1 MKITVAPDSFKG
13 SLSASQAAKIIKKA
27 IKNSLLSAE
36 VTLKPMADG
45 GEGTLDT
52 LIEVLGGNKINIV
65 CKGPLGNNIHTYYGV
80 INEETAIIE
89 IAKICGLTL
98 IQNEDRNPEKTTSYG
113 VGEVICDVIDRGFTR
128 IIIGLGGSATNDG
141 GYGMLNALG
150 VKGFD
155 ENGRELSYFGSDL
168 YKLKRLD
175 WSRFDSRVENIII
188 SVANDVNNPLCG
200 QNGASYIYGKQ
211 KGGTKE
217 QIKKLDEAL
226 FNYSNEVAE
235 YTKRNLQNN
244 EGSGAAGGL
253 GFALSSIGA
262 KLTPGAKLIGNKI
275 NLQSSIASADLVI
288 TGEGKSDH
296 QTLNGKAPIYVSHL
310 AKKYTKPIILI
321 SGSVQN
327 DNQALTN
334 AFTSVFSITNK
345 PMTLDDAM
353 NQVEKLLYNQIIQVM
368 TLIKLNIK

>member
-13 SLSASQAAKIIKKA
+13 SLSATHAAKIIKKA
-27 IKNSLLSAE
+27 IKNSLSSAQ

-52 LIEVLGGNKINIV
+52 LIDVLGGKKINIV
-65 CKGPLGNNIHTYYGV
+65 CKGPLGNNINIYYGI

-98 IQNEDRNPEKTTSYG
+98 IRTGERNPEKTTSYG
-113 VGEVICDVIDRGFTR
+113 VGEVIKDIIDRGITK

-141 GYGMLNALG
+141 GYGMLTALG

-155 ENGRELSYFGSDL
+155 ENDRELSYFGSDL
-168 YKLKRLD
+168 YKLNRLD
-175 WSRFDSRVENIII
+175 WSRFDTRVENITIA
-188 SVANDVNNPLCG
+188 VANDVNNPLCG

-226 FNYSNEVAE
+226 FNYSNEVKR

-275 NLQSSIASADLVI
+275 NLNSSIASADLVI
-288 TGEGKSDH
+288 TGEGKSDY

-327 DNQALTN
+327 DHQALTK
-334 AFTSVFSITNK
+334 AFTSVFSITNE

-353 NQVEKLLYNQIIQVM
+353 NQVEKLLYNQVTQIM
-368 TLIKLNIK
+368 RLIKLNIK